1 MNKRNFRLLKN
12 LFFSFVKIGIFTFG
26 GGYAMIPLI
35 KTEICEK
42 KKWIEYEELVE
53 IIVIS
58 ESTPGS
64 LSVNI
69 ATFIGQRLCGLT
81 GSLIATLGLV
91 LPSFLIISI
100 ITNLLEAFKTNAILN
115 YALFGIRAGVL
126 ALIVGAMISMYK
138 ELKKNIFTHLV
149 IAIGFVLIVLFN
161 VSAFIVIVLAALA
174 GLAYCFFK
182 GELR

>member
-1 MNKRNFRLLKN
+1 
-12 LFFSFVKIGIFTFG
+12 
-26 GGYAMIPLI
+26 MIPLI

-42 KKWIEYEELVE
+42 KKWIDYKELVE

-69 ATFIGQRLCGLT
+69 ATFIGQRMCGLA
-81 GSLIATLGLV
+81 GSLFATLGLV
-91 LPSFLIISI
+91 IPSFIIISI
-100 ITNLLEAFKTNAILN
+100 ITNLLVAFKSNVILN

-126 ALIVGAMISMYK
+126 ALIISAMMSMYK
-138 ELKKNIFTHLV
+138 ELEKNIFTYLV
-149 IAIGFVLIVLFN
+149 IAIAFILIVVFN
-161 VSAFIVIVLAALA
+161 VSAFIVIVLAALT
-174 GLAYCFFK
+174 GLVYCFFK